1 MVRARH
7 RAADQAPEGRVQE
20 YVGSVD
26 NLDDTRNGGHLAV
39 ARAHLPDGMAANDSD
54 NSIPPQ
60 SGPYNCLSR
69 AELVARLNEE
79 VSRAGRHRTALSCLL
94 VSLLEV
100 ERLAST
106 HGQEL
111 PAQALDYLGAAL
123 GRQLRRFDR
132 VGYWEDGELLV
143 VLPGA
148 DERRGEIVARRALG
162 RLHAVKIEVKGER
175 QPLRI
180 SVGVAAWREG
190 LSADQLLAQT
200 RLAAQRRDRFDSL
213 SAQQTGQ
220 TRTLGGDLPAVG
232 RS

>member
-1 MVRARH
+1 MG
-7 RAADQAPEGRVQE
+7 PNGRGANV
-20 YVGSVD
+20 
-26 NLDDTRNGGHLAV
+26 
-39 ARAHLPDGMAANDSD
+39 LPDGMAANDSH
-54 NSIPPQ
+54 NSTSPQ
-60 SGPYNCLSR
+60 RGASDCISP
-69 AELVARLNEE
+69 AEMAVRLNEE

-180 SVGVAAWREG
+180 SVGVAGWREG

-200 RLAAQRRDRFDSL
+200 RLAAQRRDRSDSL

-220 TRTLGGDLPAVG
+220 RGTLGGDLPAVG

>member
-1 MVRARH
+1 
-7 RAADQAPEGRVQE
+7 
-20 YVGSVD
+20 
-26 NLDDTRNGGHLAV
+26 
-39 ARAHLPDGMAANDSD
+39 MAASDSH
-54 NSIPPQ
+54 NSTLPPR
-60 SGPYNCLSR
+60 GPRDCLST
-69 AELVARLNEE
+69 AELVARLDEE

-94 VSLLEV
+94 VSLLDV
-100 ERLAST
+100 EQLASA

-111 PAQALDYLGAAL
+111 PAQALDYIGAAL

-132 VGYWEDGELLV
+132 VGSLRDGELLV
-143 VLPGA
+143 LLPGA

-162 RLHAVKIEVKGER
+162 RLHSVKIEVEGQR
-175 QPLRI
+175 RPLRI

-200 RLAAQRRDRFDSL
+200 RLAAQRHDHSDSL

-220 TRTLGGDLPAVG
+220 TRTLSGDLPTIG

>member
-1 MVRARH
+1 
-7 RAADQAPEGRVQE
+7 
-20 YVGSVD
+20 
-26 NLDDTRNGGHLAV
+26 
-39 ARAHLPDGMAANDSD
+39 MAANDSH
-54 NSIPPQ
+54 NSTLPPR
-60 SGPYNCLSR
+60 GPRDCLST
-69 AELVARLNEE
+69 AELVARLDEE

-94 VSLLEV
+94 VSLLDV
-100 ERLAST
+100 EQLASA

-132 VGYWEDGELLV
+132 VGSLRDGELLV
-143 VLPGA
+143 LLPGA

-162 RLHAVKIEVKGER
+162 RLHSVKIEVEGQR

-200 RLAAQRRDRFDSL
+200 RLAAQRHNRSDSL
-213 SAQQTGQ
+213 SAEQIGQ
-220 TRTLGGDLPAVG
+220 TRTPSGDLPAVG

>member
-1 MVRARH
+1 M
-7 RAADQAPEGRVQE
+7 
-20 YVGSVD
+20 
-26 NLDDTRNGGHLAV
+26 
-39 ARAHLPDGMAANDSD
+39 
-54 NSIPPQ
+54 
-60 SGPYNCLSR
+60 
-69 AELVARLNEE
+69 VARLDEE

-100 ERLAST
+100 EQLASA
-106 HGQEL
+106 HGQDL

-132 VGYWEDGELLV
+132 VGSLPDGELLV
-143 VLPGA
+143 LLPGA

-162 RLHAVKIEVKGER
+162 RLHSVKIEVKGQR

-200 RLAAQRRDRFDSL
+200 RLAAQRPDHSDSL

-220 TRTLGGDLPAVG
+220 TRTLSGDLPAVG

>member
-1 MVRARH
+1 
-7 RAADQAPEGRVQE
+7 
-20 YVGSVD
+20 
-26 NLDDTRNGGHLAV
+26 
-39 ARAHLPDGMAANDSD
+39 MAANDSD
-54 NSIPPQ
+54 KSIPTPR
-60 SGPYNCLSR
+60 GPRDCLST
-69 AELVARLNEE
+69 AEVVARLDEE

-94 VSLLEV
+94 VSLLDV
-100 ERLAST
+100 EQLANT

-132 VGYWEDGELLV
+132 VGSLQDGELLV
-143 VLPGA
+143 LLPGA
-148 DERRGEIVARRALG
+148 DEQRGEIVARRALG
-162 RLHAVKIEVKGER
+162 RLHAVKIEVKGQR

-180 SVGVAAWREG
+180 SVGVAAWSEG

-200 RLAAQRRDRFDSL
+200 RLAAQRHDHSDSL

>member
-1 MVRARH
+1 
-7 RAADQAPEGRVQE
+7 
-20 YVGSVD
+20 
-26 NLDDTRNGGHLAV
+26 
-39 ARAHLPDGMAANDSD
+39 MAANDSN
-54 NSIPPQ
+54 NSTPPQ
-60 SGPYNCLSR
+60 RSARDCLSP
-69 AELVARLNEE
+69 AELAVRLDEE

-94 VSLLEV
+94 VSLLDV

-106 HGQEL
+106 HGEEL
-111 PAQALDYLGAAL
+111 PAQALEYISAAL

-132 VGYWEDGELLV
+132 VGYLEDGELLV

-162 RLHAVKIEVKGER
+162 RLHAVKIEVKGQR

-190 LSADQLLAQT
+190 LSADQLLLQT
-200 RLAAQRRDRFDSL
+200 RLAAQRRDRSDLQST
-213 SAQQTGQ
+213 QQSGPGAAI
-220 TRTLGGDLPAVG
+220 GGELPAVG